1 MYATPMVPIAGGAP
15 LVITGAAEAGLTVIE
30 KFCVAA
36 GLTPLVAVTVPVNTP
51 LLVGVPDITPAE
63 LKLNPVGKL
72 PEVTLNVGAG

>member
-1 MYATPMVPIAGGAP
+1 MPVAGGAP

-30 KFCVAA
+30 KFCAAA

-72 PEVTLNVGAG
+72 PDVTLNVGAG

>member
-1 MYATPMVPIAGGAP
+1 MPVVGGAP

-51 LLVGVPDITPAE
+51 LEVGVPETTPAE
-63 LKLNPVGKL
+63 LKLKPRGKL
-72 PEVTLNVGAG
+72 PDVTLNVGAG